1 MLPQVT
7 QTFIMNSAEIFELA
21 SLDKR
26 GFIIVASRPSSP
38 ADRDLARRGSQSGR
52 KKGREESFLVAG
64 RKSPVLE
71 NGSHSCVF

>member
-1 MLPQVT
+1 MLHQVT

-21 SLDKR
+21 SIYKR
-26 GFIIVASRPSSP
+26 GFIIVASRQSSL
-38 ADRDLARRGSQSGR
+38 ADRDPAHRGSQSGR
-52 KKGREESFLVAG
+52 KKRREASFQVAG